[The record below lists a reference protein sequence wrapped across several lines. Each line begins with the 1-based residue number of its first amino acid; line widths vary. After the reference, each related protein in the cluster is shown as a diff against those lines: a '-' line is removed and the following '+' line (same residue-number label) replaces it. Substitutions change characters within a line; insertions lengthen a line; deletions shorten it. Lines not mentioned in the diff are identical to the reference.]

1 MGRIGCARDERLG
14 LQGFAPVAEQSRA
27 QGLAAYPVTLSPQL
41 DLQAAR
47 AVAAIVGVKNRHHFR
62 FPSRR
67 WLPHC
72 PHRLLQTPGVV
83 AAGDDPDHLAE
94 LLNWIVSTLLIN
106 KWQHAHEAGGW
117 GKMAMFFLKC
127 RVPAPIVYWPPL
139 PALPRPQPD
148 RRARAA
154 GPLSARHKS
163 AWRRYSGRGRR
174 PAWSGFHWPAA
185 GLRRERPHHRP
196 RFKVWYRS

>member
-14 LQGFAPVAEQSRA
+14 LQGFAPVTEQSRA

-67 WLPHC
+67 WLPHW

-106 KWQHAHEAGGW
+106 KWQHAHEAGGMGEDGDVFFKMSSSCANRLFAALARTSAASAGSA
-117 GKMAMFFLKC
+117 GKGGWASFC
-127 RVPAPIVYWPPL
+127 QA
-139 PALPRPQPD
+139 
-148 RRARAA
+148 
-154 GPLSARHKS
+154 
-163 AWRRYSGRGRR
+163 
-174 PAWSGFHWPAA
+174 
-185 GLRRERPHHRP
+185 
-196 RFKVWYRS
+196 